1 MREPPLPDLQPIL
14 SALWLLVAVAVGS
27 VLVLG
32 RDVLVPLAVAI
43 LVWAFVNAVATQL
56 VRLSRGL
63 LHRRA
68 ALPYGVALVF
78 AVLVVVW
85 MILVIVQVVA
95 DNVAQIAAAAPGYRD
110 SLQAALPQL
119 GTVLGVDVPELVN
132 DVLDQIHVNEIVTQ
146 LAGALTALA
155 GNTMLVLL
163 YVGFLLLEQQAIQ
176 RKLEVL
182 HEDPV
187 RAQRTRVAIDR
198 AIERIEVYIRVKT
211 FVSALTAALSYA
223 VMWLFEINYASFW
236 ALIIFLLN
244 YIPNIGS
251 ILAVTFPTVLTL
263 AQFADLVTTLTV
275 GGLLTALQFTI
286 GNILEP
292 RLMGTSLNLSPFVII
307 LSLAVWGSIWGV
319 AGMFLCVPLTMILL
333 ILLSQFPQ
341 SRPIAVLLSGNGR
354 LD

>member
-1 MREPPLPDLQPIL
+1 
-14 SALWLLVAVAVGS
+14 
-27 VLVLG
+27 
-32 RDVLVPLAVAI
+32 
-43 LVWAFVNAVATQL
+43 
-56 VRLSRGL
+56 
-63 LHRRA
+63 
-68 ALPYGVALVF
+68 
-78 AVLVVVW
+78 
-85 MILVIVQVVA
+85 
-95 DNVAQIAAAAPGYRD
+95 
-110 SLQAALPQL
+110 
-119 GTVLGVDVPELVN
+119 
-132 DVLDQIHVNEIVTQ
+132 
-146 LAGALTALA
+146 
-155 GNTMLVLL
+155 
-163 YVGFLLLEQQAIQ
+163 
-176 RKLEVL
+176 
-182 HEDPV
+182 V
-187 RAQRTRVAIDR
+187 RAQRTRLAIDR
-198 AIERIEVYIRVKT
+198 AVERIEIYIRVKT

-263 AQFADLVTTLTV
+263 AQFADPVVTLTV
-275 GGLLTALQFTI
+275 GGILTALQFTI
-286 GNILEP
+286 GNIVEP